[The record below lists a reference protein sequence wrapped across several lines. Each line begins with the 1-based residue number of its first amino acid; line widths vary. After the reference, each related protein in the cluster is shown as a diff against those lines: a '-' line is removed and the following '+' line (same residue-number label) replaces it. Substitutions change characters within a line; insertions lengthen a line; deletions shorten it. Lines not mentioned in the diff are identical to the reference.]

1 MSAWIAHVKEYAKNN
16 NVNYKTALQQASA
29 TYESKSKRCE
39 TALKQCNEK
48 NAAWS
53 AEYGKLADKLKNIK
67 PRSALK
73 SKKSVRF

>member
-1 MSAWIAHVKEYAKNN
+1 MSVWIAHVKEYAKNN

-29 TYESKSKRCE
+29 TYESKGKRCE
-39 TALKQCNEK
+39 TALKRCNEQ
-48 NAAWS
+48 NASWRD
-53 AEYGKLADKLKNIK
+53 EYGKLVEKLKNTK